1 MTLPYTTNQAA
12 SDQLS
17 KLFHKLPYFA
27 SRFVNDGAAAVA
39 VLDLDTSRANKLI
52 EAVGAMT
59 TTKSAASETKSKVK
73 LCFSFVVSGAFFNYV
88 DQILCKL
95 TQFSKF
101 INFLWVC

>member
-1 MTLPYTTNQAA
+1 MSIPFNN
-12 SDQLS
+12 
-17 KLFHKLPYFA
+17 LPYFA

-88 DQILCKL
+88 DQILRNIDPPTIFC
-95 TQFSKF
+95 
-101 INFLWVC
+101 